1 MLRTQRRL
9 VVFLATAVAAAFAA
23 ATGIAQNITTD
34 FSGEWTVVRSQDNT
48 ENPWVGDFFGLPLNA
63 DGLARAE
70 TWDASLL
77 SLPEYQCRPHG
88 WAYIYRGP
96 TQLRISKEI
105 DPYSR
110 EIVAYQPEWHQST
123 NMPVFL
129 DGREHPPAEA
139 VHSWGGFST
148 AQWEGDMLRIET
160 SHLKEDYIRRDGA
173 MATDEATR
181 DDVVD
186 SPRRHPDV
194 GQHHPRPD
202 VPRRAADSQLGVP
215 ADGQLAGS
223 AAPVHVGVRGAREG
237 QGPALPARRKPV
249 PERHPRVG
257 TASPTAG
264 RRAAWRRSTPSTS
277 RRSRTARGRP
287 AIAARPSAAESG

>member
-9 VVFLATAVAAAFAA
+9 VVFLAAALVAAFAA
-23 ATGIAQNITTD
+23 ATGVAQNITTD

-96 TQLRISKEI
+96 TQLRISKEV
-105 DPYSR
+105 DTYSR

-139 VHSWGGFST
+139 AHSWGGFST
-148 AQWEGDMLRIET
+148 ATVGRRHAADRDVAPEGRLHPAR
-160 SHLKEDYIRRDGA
+160 RRDG
-173 MATDEATR
+173 DR
-181 DDVVD
+181 RSDGHDVVD

-215 ADGQLAGS
+215 ADRQLAR
-223 AAPVHVGVRGAREG
+223 AAASVHVGVRRAREG
-237 QGPALPARRKPV
+237 QSAALPARREPV
-249 PERHPRVG
+249 PQGHPRAVRRRRR
-257 TASPTAG
+257 TA
-264 RRAAWRRSTPSTS
+264 RRAASRRSIPSTS

-287 AIAARPSAAESG
+287 AIAARTSAAKT

>member
-1 MLRTQRRL
+1 MKNTPFWTGL
-9 VVFLATAVAAAFAA
+9 FFAA
-23 ATGIAQNITTD
+23 LAACVVAQNTVTTD
-34 FSGEWTVVRSQDNT
+34 FSGEWTVVRSLDNT

-96 TQLRISKEI
+96 TQLRISKEV

-129 DGREHPPAEA
+129 DGRDPPPAESA
-139 VHSWGGFST
+139 HSWGGFST
-148 AQWEGDMLRIET
+148 ATWEGDMLRIET
-160 SHLKEDYIRRDGA
+160 SHLKEDYIRRDGDRRRA
-173 MATDEATR
+173 G

-194 GQHHPRPD
+194 GQHHSRSD
-202 VPRRAADSQLGVP
+202 ISGRAAHSQ
-215 ADGQLAGS
+215 
-223 AAPVHVGVRGAREG
+223 R
-237 QGPALPARRKPV
+237 
-249 PERHPRVG
+249 
-257 TASPTAG
+257 
-264 RRAAWRRSTPSTS
+264 
-277 RRSRTARGRP
+277 
-287 AIAARPSAAESG
+287 